1 MPTWALRAHA
11 VFDWVW
17 WMAYVNALWWVFAL
31 AGGILFGVVPSSTAA
46 ADLTRRRL
54 RGEVFPVARSF
65 AAAWRRDLRK
75 ANVALGVG
83 FLVTGMLAVG
93 AAGQLAAGTV
103 GSVLGVS
110 TVVALAA
117 AFLITAV
124 SVPLYVHYEL
134 PLRAYLLTASRW
146 AMRNVLHVVLL
157 LLGAVAIAA
166 VGSILPGIVPFL
178 TVGAWLTLSTVMCLS
193 FFTANDRAVADRV
206 AARSPLPDPLRPP
219 PQRKSP
225 PPNEGVLQ

>member
-1 MPTWALRAHA
+1 MTDSASGMPTWALRAHA

-17 WMAYVNALWWVFAL
+17 WMAYVNALWWVFAF
-31 AGGILFGVVPSSTAA
+31 AGGIVFGIVPSSTAA
-46 ADLTRRRL
+46 AHLTRRRL
-54 RGEVFPVARSF
+54 RGEVFPVARTF

-75 ANVALGVG
+75 SNLALGAG

-93 AAGQLAAGTV
+93 VAGQLAAGAL
-103 GSVLGVS
+103 GSVLGIS

-134 PLRAYLLTASRW
+134 PLGAYLLTASRW
-146 AMRNVLHVVLL
+146 AMRNLLHVVLL

-166 VGSILPGIVPFL
+166 VGSILPGVVPFL
-178 TVGAWLTLSTVMCLS
+178 TVGAWLTLSTVLCIS
-193 FFTANDRAVADRV
+193 FFTANDRAVADR
-206 AARSPLPDPLRPP
+206 AAAASP
-219 PQRKSP
+219 SS
-225 PPNEGVLQ
+225 

>member
-1 MPTWALRAHA
+1 MTNSASAMPTWALRAHA

-31 AGGILFGVVPSSTAA
+31 AGGIVFGIVPSSTAA

-65 AAAWRRDLRK
+65 AAAWRRDLRTS
-75 ANVALGVG
+75 NLALGLG

-93 AAGQLAAGTV
+93 VAGQLAAGAL
-103 GSVLGVS
+103 GSVLGIS

-117 AFLITAV
+117 AFVITAV

-134 PLRAYLLTASRW
+134 PLGAYLLMASRW

-157 LLGAVAIAA
+157 LLGAVAIAG
-166 VGSILPGIVPFL
+166 VGSILPGVVPFL
-178 TVGAWLTLSTVMCLS
+178 TVGAWLTLSTVLCMA
-193 FFTANDRAVADRV
+193 FFAANDRALADRAP
-206 AARSPLPDPLRPP
+206 AASRS
-219 PQRKSP
+219 S
-225 PPNEGVLQ
+225 

>member
-1 MPTWALRAHA
+1 MTDSASAMPTWALRAHA

-17 WMAYVNALWWVFAL
+17 WMAYVNALWWVFAV
-31 AGGILFGVVPSSTAA
+31 AGGVVFGIVPSSTAV

-65 AAAWRRDLRK
+65 AAAWRRDLRTS
-75 ANVALGVG
+75 NLALGAG

-93 AAGQLAAGTV
+93 VAGQLAAGAI

-117 AFLITAV
+117 AFVITAV

-134 PLRAYLLTASRW
+134 PLSAYLLTASRW

-157 LLGAVAIAA
+157 LLGAVAIAG
-166 VGSILPGIVPFL
+166 VGSILPGVVPFL
-178 TVGAWLTLSTVMCLS
+178 TVGAWLTLSTVLCIA
-193 FFTANDRAVADRV
+193 FFTANDRALADRAD
-206 AARSPLPDPLRPP
+206 AASP
-219 PQRKSP
+219 SS
-225 PPNEGVLQ
+225 